1 MTPKIYIPTAEEDAA
16 ITKAAESDP
25 DALPLSDEELRA
37 MEKAVPEEH
46 LHGYV
51 AGLKRATLEAEWAA
65 QGARLRDGGQKE
77 NAAAILDRLVA
88 RLRKIAADAA
98 Q

>member
-1 MTPKIYIPTAEEDAA
+1 MTPKIYIPTIEEDAA
-16 ITKAAESDP
+16 ITAAAESDP
-25 DALPLSDEELRA
+25 DALPLSDEELHA
-37 MEKAVPEEH
+37 LEKAVPEEQ

-65 QGARLRDGGQKE
+65 QGARRRDGRQTE
-77 NAAAILDRLVA
+77 NAAAALDRLVA